1 MTRAEAA
8 LARAWYSRRPTFVA
22 TLLRPLS
29 WIFGAVAA
37 LRRAAYRAKLLP
49 STRVPVP
56 VVVVGNIT
64 VGGAGKTPL
73 VAALAEALAARGRHP
88 GVLSRGYG
96 RRTRDVREAGAGDDP
111 RDVGDEPLLLAA
123 AGFPLVVGSD
133 RAAAAQSLLRAHPEV
148 DVLLSDD
155 GLQHY
160 ALARDVEIAVVDAAR
175 GLGNGL
181 LLPAGP
187 LRETASR
194 LHSVDALVWRTAPGQ
209 RAPMRGHPHEFVAP
223 YEPRPW
229 VNVLDSTLPFDEGL
243 LADPASVAIAGIADP
258 ASFFDALRARG
269 FRGETRAFAD
279 HHAYAR
285 DDVAF
290 VRAPA
295 ILMTQKDAVKCRAF
309 ADARMWMLPIRAR
322 VEPALVDFV
331 VEKIDGP
338 KAPRN
343 AGLPGHQGSPRS

>member
-1 MTRAEAA
+1 MRAEAA
-8 LARAWYSRRPTFVA
+8 LARAWYSPRPTLVA

-29 WIFGAVAA
+29 WVFGALAA
-37 LRRAAYRAKLLP
+37 LRRAAYRAKLLRR
-49 STRVPVP
+49 TRVRVP

-64 VGGAGKTPL
+64 AGGAGKTPL
-73 VAALAEALAARGRHP
+73 VAALAEDLAARGRHP
-88 GVLSRGYG
+88 GILSRGYG
-96 RRTRDVREAGAGDDP
+96 RRTRGVRDVRPDADP

-123 AGFPLVVGSD
+123 CGFPLVVGSD
-133 RAAAAQSLLRAHPEV
+133 RVAAAQSLIRAHAEV

-160 ALARDVEIAVVDAAR
+160 ALDRDVEIAVIDAAR

-187 LRETASR
+187 LREPVSR
-194 LHSVDALVWRTAPGQ
+194 LRSVDALVWRVAPGK
-209 RAPMRGHPHEFVAP
+209 RAPSRGHPHQFVAS
-223 YEPRPW
+223 YEPQPW
-229 VNVLDSTLPFDEGL
+229 VNLLDPSLPLDETL

-258 ASFFDALRARG
+258 ASFFDALRGLG

-331 VEKIDGP
+331 LEKIDGP

-343 AGLPGHQGSPRS
+343 AGLPGYQGSARS